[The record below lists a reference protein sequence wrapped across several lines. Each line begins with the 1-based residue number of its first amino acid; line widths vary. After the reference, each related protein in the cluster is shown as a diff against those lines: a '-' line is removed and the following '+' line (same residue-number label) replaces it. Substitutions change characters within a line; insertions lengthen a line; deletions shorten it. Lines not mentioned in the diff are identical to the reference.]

1 VIVANWKANGDIKK
15 NYLWCETFQN
25 LLDKSGFNY
34 VGISPS
40 HIHFHQL
47 NTFFKETNVMIGM
60 QDIYIEGGA
69 ITGSIS
75 AEMASADG
83 CAFCLVGHSERRE
96 IFNEDGNLISKKI
109 NSLLKNNIKPIL
121 CIGESFEE
129 YKAGNTRDK
138 LKSQIIES
146 IPKSYVLNELIIAY
160 EPIWAIGSGKT
171 PEAEEVNSIHEFI
184 KDVVQSATANNIVP
198 KVLYGGSVNDINAS
212 DFFDEDSIDG
222 ALVGGASLDA
232 NIFANIVNIYKRL
245 KKI

>member
-1 VIVANWKANGDIKK
+1 MPTPSGLSSFTASYILNG
-15 NYLWCETFQN
+15 
-25 LLDKSGFNY
+25 
-34 VGISPS
+34 
-40 HIHFHQL
+40 
-47 NTFFKETNVMIGM
+47 
-60 QDIYIEGGA
+60 
-69 ITGSIS
+69 
-75 AEMASADG
+75 
-83 CAFCLVGHSERRE
+83 
-96 IFNEDGNLISKKI
+96 IF
-109 NSLLKNNIKPIL
+109 SLCKHKPNDNPPIPAPIIATVNRTSNKFTSLRNKNNINPIL

-160 EPIWAIGSGKT
+160 EPIWAIGSGRT

-198 KVLYGGSVNDINAS
+198 KVLYGGSVNDINAN

>member
-1 VIVANWKANGDIKK
+1 
-15 NYLWCETFQN
+15 
-25 LLDKSGFNY
+25 
-34 VGISPS
+34 
-40 HIHFHQL
+40 
-47 NTFFKETNVMIGM
+47 MIGM

-83 CAFCLVGHSERRE
+83 CTFCLVGHSERRE

-109 NSLLKNNIKPIL
+109 SSLLKNNIKPIL

-129 YKAGNTRDK
+129 HKAGNTKDK

-146 IPKSYVLNELIIAY
+146 IPKSCVLNELIIAY

-198 KVLYGGSVNDINAS
+198 KVLYGGSVNDINAN

>member
-1 VIVANWKANGDIKK
+1 MIVANWKANGDIK
-15 NYLWCETFQN
+15 NNHVWCKTFQN
-25 LLDKSGFNY
+25 LLDKSSFKY

-40 HIHFHQL
+40 HMHFHQL
-47 NTFFKETNVMIGM
+47 NTFFKETNAMIGM

-83 CAFCLVGHSERRE
+83 CSFCLVGHSERRE
-96 IFNEDGNLISKKI
+96 IFNEDSNLISKKI

-129 YKAGNTRDK
+129 HKSGKTRDK

-146 IPKSYVLNELIIAY
+146 VPKSDFFNELIIAY

-171 PEAEEVNSIHEFI
+171 PEPEEVNSIHEFI

-198 KVLYGGSVNDINAS
+198 KVLYGGSVNDINAN

>member
-1 VIVANWKANGDIKK
+1 
-15 NYLWCETFQN
+15 
-25 LLDKSGFNY
+25 
-34 VGISPS
+34 
-40 HIHFHQL
+40 
-47 NTFFKETNVMIGM
+47 MIGM

-83 CAFCLVGHSERRE
+83 CSFCLVGHSERRE

-109 NSLLKNNIKPIL
+109 SSLLKNNIKPIL

-129 YKAGNTRDK
+129 HKAGNTRDK

>member
-25 LLDKSGFNY
+25 LLDKSSFNY

-47 NTFFKETNVMIGM
+47 NTFFKETNAMIGM

-83 CAFCLVGHSERRE
+83 CSFCLVGHSERRE

-109 NSLLKNNIKPIL
+109 SSLLKNNINPIL

-129 YKAGNTRDK
+129 HKEGNTRDK

-146 IPKSYVLNELIIAY
+146 IPKSDVLNELIIAY

-171 PEAEEVNSIHEFI
+171 PEVEEVNSIHEFI

-198 KVLYGGSVNDINAS
+198 KVLYGGSVNDINANN
-212 DFFDEDSIDG
+212 FFKEDSIDG

>member
-25 LLDKSGFNY
+25 LLDKSSFNY

-83 CAFCLVGHSERRE
+83 CSFCLVGHSERRE

-109 NSLLKNNIKPIL
+109 SSLLKNNINPIL

-129 YKAGNTRDK
+129 HKEGNTRDK

-146 IPKSYVLNELIIAY
+146 IPKSDVLNELIIAY

-171 PEAEEVNSIHEFI
+171 PEVEEVNSIHEFI

-198 KVLYGGSVNDINAS
+198 KVLYGGSVNDINAN
-212 DFFDEDSIDG
+212 DFFAEVSIDG

>member
-1 VIVANWKANGDIKK
+1 
-15 NYLWCETFQN
+15 
-25 LLDKSGFNY
+25 
-34 VGISPS
+34 
-40 HIHFHQL
+40 
-47 NTFFKETNVMIGM
+47 MIGM

-83 CAFCLVGHSERRE
+83 CSFCLVGHSERRE
-96 IFNEDGNLISKKI
+96 IFNEDGSLINKKI

-129 YKAGNTRDK
+129 HKAGNTRDK

-160 EPIWAIGSGKT
+160 EPIWAIGSGRT

>member
-1 VIVANWKANGDIKK
+1 MIVANWKANGDIKK
-15 NYLWCETFQN
+15 NYIWCETFQN
-25 LLDKSGFNY
+25 LLDKSSFKY

-40 HIHFHQL
+40 HMHFHQL
-47 NTFFKETNVMIGM
+47 NTFFKETNAMIGM

-75 AEMASADG
+75 AEMASDDG
-83 CAFCLVGHSERRE
+83 CSFCLVGHSERRE
-96 IFNEDGNLISKKI
+96 IFNEDSNLISKKI

-129 YKAGNTRDK
+129 HKSGKTRDK

-146 IPKSYVLNELIIAY
+146 VPKSDFFNELIIAY

-171 PEAEEVNSIHEFI
+171 PEPEEVNSIHEFI

-198 KVLYGGSVNDINAS
+198 KVLYGGSVNDINAN
-212 DFFDEDSIDG
+212 DFFEEDSIDG

>member
-1 VIVANWKANGDIKK
+1 
-15 NYLWCETFQN
+15 
-25 LLDKSGFNY
+25 
-34 VGISPS
+34 
-40 HIHFHQL
+40 
-47 NTFFKETNVMIGM
+47 MIGM

-75 AEMASADG
+75 AEMASDDG
-83 CAFCLVGHSERRE
+83 CSFCLVGHSERRE
-96 IFNEDGNLISKKI
+96 IFNEDSNLISKKI

-129 YKAGNTRDK
+129 HKSGKTRDK

-146 IPKSYVLNELIIAY
+146 VPKSDFFNELIIAY

-171 PEAEEVNSIHEFI
+171 PEPEEVNSIHEFI

-198 KVLYGGSVNDINAS
+198 KVLYGGSVNDINAN
-212 DFFDEDSIDG
+212 DFFEEDSIDG

>member
-1 VIVANWKANGDIKK
+1 MIVANWKANGDIKK
-15 NYLWCETFQN
+15 NYIWCETFQN
-25 LLDKSGFNY
+25 LLDKSSFKY

-40 HIHFHQL
+40 HMHFHQL
-47 NTFFKETNVMIGM
+47 NTFFKETNAMIGM

-75 AEMASADG
+75 AEMASDDG
-83 CAFCLVGHSERRE
+83 CSFCLVGHSERRE
-96 IFNEDGNLISKKI
+96 IFNEDSNLISKKI
-109 NSLLKNNIKPIL
+109 KSLLKNNIQPIL

-129 YKAGNTRDK
+129 HKSGKTRDK

-146 IPKSYVLNELIIAY
+146 VPKSDFFNELIIAY

-171 PEAEEVNSIHEFI
+171 PEPEEVNSIHEFI

-198 KVLYGGSVNDINAS
+198 KVLYGGSVNDINAN
-212 DFFDEDSIDG
+212 DFFEEDSIDG

>member
-1 VIVANWKANGDIKK
+1 VIVENWKANGDIKK
-15 NYLWCETFQN
+15 NYIWSETFQN
-25 LLDKSGFNY
+25 LLDKSSFKY

-40 HIHFHQL
+40 HMHFHQL
-47 NTFFKETNVMIGM
+47 NTFFKETNAMIGM

-83 CAFCLVGHSERRE
+83 CSFCLVGHSERRE
-96 IFNEDGNLISKKI
+96 IFNEDTNLISKKI
-109 NSLLKNNIKPIL
+109 ISLLKNNIKPIL
-121 CIGESFEE
+121 CIGESFEDH
-129 YKAGNTRDK
+129 KSGKTKDK

-146 IPKSYVLNELIIAY
+146 LPKSHFFDELIIAY

-171 PEAEEVNSIHEFI
+171 PEPKEVNSIHEFI

-198 KVLYGGSVNDINAS
+198 KVLYGGSVNDINAN
-212 DFFDEDSIDG
+212 DFFEEDSIDG

>member
-1 VIVANWKANGDIKK
+1 
-15 NYLWCETFQN
+15 
-25 LLDKSGFNY
+25 
-34 VGISPS
+34 
-40 HIHFHQL
+40 
-47 NTFFKETNVMIGM
+47 MIGM

-83 CAFCLVGHSERRE
+83 CSFCLVGHSERRE

-109 NSLLKNNIKPIL
+109 SSLLENNIKPIL

-129 YKAGNTRDK
+129 HKAGNTRDK

-198 KVLYGGSVNDINAS
+198 KVLYGGSVNDINAN